1 MQYTGMPENKH
12 ANPFHNL
19 PEDKLAIIRDDFY
32 ESDISK
38 TKSFE
43 QYLKDLYEEDD
54 LIPEEVLDVIE
65 GDKTRDG
72 KIFHTIEELLED
84 LHSDG

>member
-1 MQYTGMPENKH
+1 MLENKH

-65 GDKTRDG
+65 GEKSNDRR
-72 KIFHTIEELLED
+72 IFHTREDLLEC
-84 LHSDG
+84 LHSDD